1 MTRVGIFGVEICDE
15 PFEIRDLR
23 FSEYASATYC
33 VAKATMTK
41 SDTQRWRAS
50 GGHR

>member
-1 MTRVGIFGVEICDE
+1 MTRVGIFGVEIFDGE
-15 PFEIRDLR
+15 PEIWDLR
-23 FSEYASATYC
+23 FSEHGSATYC
-33 VAKATMTK
+33 VAKATVTK